1 LRIILLCVF
10 GVAGTLTRY
19 WMQGLVQEQT
29 GPNFPYGT
37 LVVNLTG
44 CFFLGLIGEY
54 ALNHVSIPP
63 DWRIGITVGFFGAY
77 TTFST
82 FEWETAHFMQDGE
95 WARAT
100 VYVAVSLVIG
110 VLAMLGGMRLGNTL
124 S

>member
-1 LRIILLCVF
+1 MF
-10 GVAGTLTRY
+10 GIAGTLSRY
-19 WMQGLVQEQT
+19 WIQGYVQELT

-37 LVVNLTG
+37 FVVNLTG

-95 WARAT
+95 WIKTAI
-100 VYVAVSLVIG
+100 YVASSLVFG
-110 VLAMLGGMRLGNTL
+110 VLAMMGGLHLGNKL